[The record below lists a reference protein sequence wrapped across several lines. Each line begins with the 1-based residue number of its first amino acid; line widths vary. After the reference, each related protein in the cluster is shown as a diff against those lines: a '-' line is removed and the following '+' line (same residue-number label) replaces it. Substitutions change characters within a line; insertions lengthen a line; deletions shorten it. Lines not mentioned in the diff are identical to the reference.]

1 MGRTA
6 WSFGG
11 LHVSLG
17 DCLVVGVLVDMLV
30 EVVECMVMVVC
41 ALAAMVMVVY
51 VLVDKVWA
59 LV

>member
-1 MGRTA
+1 M
-6 WSFGG
+6 
-11 LHVSLG
+11 
-17 DCLVVGVLVDMLV
+17 VVGLLVDMLV

-41 ALAAMVMVVY
+41 ALAAVVMVVY